1 MTAAISEGYTL
12 VTCVAPACGTE
23 QPDRLAVVLRDC
35 VLSSRDGV
43 LVVSGCSLGAVS
55 CRFRPAGPLVHVQP
69 CDADRRPTGPVVRV
83 GPIRSEQDIAA
94 VQAWIRTARLDPA
107 LLPSHL
113 VELHWA
119 TRAARGSGAGVG
131 PGCVHRDRG
140 ADGPRAGREDQ
151 RL

>member
-55 CRFRPAGPLVHVQP
+55 CPATPTAGRPARWSGLARSAANRTSQR
-69 CDADRRPTGPVVRV
+69 CRRGY
-83 GPIRSEQDIAA
+83 
-94 VQAWIRTARLDPA
+94 ARHGLTRRCC
-107 LLPSHL
+107 
-113 VELHWA
+113 LHTW
-119 TRAARGSGAGVG
+119 
-131 PGCVHRDRG
+131 
-140 ADGPRAGREDQ
+140 
-151 RL
+151 

>member
-69 CDADRRPTGPVVRV
+69 CDADRPGGPGWPDPQRTGHR
-83 GPIRSEQDIAA
+83 
-94 VQAWIRTARLDPA
+94 
-107 LLPSHL
+107 
-113 VELHWA
+113 
-119 TRAARGSGAGVG
+119 SGAGVDTHG
-131 PGCVHRDRG
+131 T
-140 ADGPRAGREDQ
+140 A
-151 RL
+151 